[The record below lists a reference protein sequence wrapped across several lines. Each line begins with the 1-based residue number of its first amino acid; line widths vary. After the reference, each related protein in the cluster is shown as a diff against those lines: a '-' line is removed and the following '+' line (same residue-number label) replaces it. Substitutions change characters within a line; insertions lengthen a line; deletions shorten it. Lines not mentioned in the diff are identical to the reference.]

1 MSGRRIKDEIRK
13 AIIADRACGDSI
25 REISKKHNVS
35 TTSVQRIIR
44 ESTELTQ
51 LVTQKKAQNTADIL
65 EYMESRKGQIC
76 EIIQKGLDVLNTPG
90 KLEDATP
97 AQISTMIGT
106 LLDKAA
112 QYTNNGTISPDMAE
126 DNRILAQMFKRGDRD
141 AE

>member
-1 MSGRRIKDEIRK
+1 MAARLTDKQKKKIVADYLESQSVNTAAKMNGVSWDSAKK
-13 AIIADRACGDSI
+13 AIEEAGDI
-25 REISKKHNVS
+25 EKKLK
-35 TTSVQRIIR
+35 
-44 ESTELTQ
+44 E
-51 LVTQKKAQNTADIL
+51 KKEQNTADIL
-65 EYMESRKGQIC
+65 EYMESRKGLIC

-90 KLEDATP
+90 KLDEATP

>member
-1 MSGRRIKDEIRK
+1 MAAR
-13 AIIADRACGDSI
+13 
-25 REISKKHNVS
+25 
-35 TTSVQRIIR
+35 
-44 ESTELTQ
+44 LTDK
-51 LVTQKKAQNTADIL
+51 QKKKIVADYLESQSVNAAAKMNGVSWDSAKKTIEEAGDIEKKLKEKKEQNTADIL
-65 EYMESRKGQIC
+65 EYMENRKGLIC
-76 EIIQKGLDVLNTPG
+76 DIIQKGLDALNKPG
-90 KLEDATP
+90 KLDDASP

>member
-1 MSGRRIKDEIRK
+1 MAARLTDKQKKKIVADYLESQSVNTAAKMNGVSWDSAKK
-13 AIIADRACGDSI
+13 AIEEAGDI
-25 REISKKHNVS
+25 EKKLK
-35 TTSVQRIIR
+35 
-44 ESTELTQ
+44 E
-51 LVTQKKAQNTADIL
+51 KKEQNTADIL
-65 EYMESRKGQIC
+65 EYMESRKGLIC

-90 KLEDATP
+90 KLDEATP

-126 DNRILAQMFKRGDRD
+126 DNRILAQMFKRGDRY